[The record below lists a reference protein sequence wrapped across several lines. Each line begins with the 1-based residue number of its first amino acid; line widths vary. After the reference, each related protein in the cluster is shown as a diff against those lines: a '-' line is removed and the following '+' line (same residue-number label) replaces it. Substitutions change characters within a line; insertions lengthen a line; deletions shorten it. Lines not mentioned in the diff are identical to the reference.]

1 MNKGSSLS
9 TKCHRKKK
17 LKTVNSIDSE
27 NSSGCKKNDY
37 DQEANAL
44 MYSNPGSICN
54 LHEIEEDERRM
65 SINAIRSELQIGL
78 RKTYKKQREDV
89 RRMSIDAIR
98 SELQIDLGK
107 TCKKQE
113 KLLVYPEDKEPE

>member
-1 MNKGSSLS
+1 MP
-9 TKCHRKKK
+9 TKRHGRKK
-17 LKTVNSIDSE
+17 LKKVDSIDSE
-27 NSSGCKKNDY
+27 NSSGCKKHDY

-98 SELQIDLGK
+98 NELQIDLGK
-107 TCKKQE
+107 TREEQK
-113 KLLVYPEDKEPE
+113 KLLVYPEDREPE

>member
-1 MNKGSSLS
+1 MS
-9 TKCHRKKK
+9 TKSHGKRK
-17 LKTVNSIDSE
+17 LKKVDSIDSE
-27 NSSGCKKNDY
+27 NSSGYKKKDY
-37 DQEANAL
+37 DQEVNAL

-78 RKTYKKQREDV
+78 RKTYKKQREDI
-89 RRMSIDAIR
+89 RRMSINAIR

-107 TCKKQE
+107 TCKKQ
-113 KLLVYPEDKEPE
+113 KQLLDYPEDKEPE

>member
-1 MNKGSSLS
+1 MAFSLSSITFKITLYNNLFHFFFLNEGSSFS
-9 TKCHRKKK
+9 TKCHGKKK
-17 LKTVNSIDSE
+17 LKKVDTIDSE

-37 DQEANAL
+37 SQEANAL

-78 RKTYKKQREDV
+78 RKTYKKQ
-89 RRMSIDAIR
+89 
-98 SELQIDLGK
+98 K
-107 TCKKQE
+107 
-113 KLLVYPEDKEPE
+113 KLLKHTEDKEPK